1 MKSKLKNFSLL
12 TISTLIMAVGIY
24 FFKFANNFTFGGITG
39 IAVLVAKFLPI
50 SASDFSFVVNILL
63 LIIGWIVLG
72 KSFAEKTAYSTILL
86 SVSLSLLERIYPM
99 SHPLTNEPLLEL
111 IFAILLPALG
121 SAILFNIGASSGG
134 TDVIAMILKKYT
146 SVDIGKGLMISDL
159 IFTLAGFLVFNVKT
173 GLYSLFGLIMRSA
186 LIDNFIESF
195 NRSKYFHVVTSNA
208 TCICDFIQNDLQ
220 RGATIV
226 NATGAFT
233 GDDKYIILT
242 VLSPSQA
249 VKLRNFIKEHDPKAF
264 LLVSN
269 TSEIIGKGFH
279 SVQDRQPFLCF
290 LLVHNTLFLS
300 PRIISFIGFILQNIF
315 LKLSHTK
322 KRGGFN
328 A

>member
-12 TISTLIMAVGIY
+12 TFSTLIMAVGIY
-24 FFKFANNFTFGGITG
+24 FFKFTNNFTFGGITG

-86 SVSLSLLERIYPM
+86 SVSLSLLERIYHM

-279 SVQDRQPFLCF
+279 SV
-290 LLVHNTLFLS
+290 
-300 PRIISFIGFILQNIF
+300 
-315 LKLSHTK
+315 
-322 KRGGFN
+322 
-328 A
+328 

>member
-24 FFKFANNFTFGGITG
+24 FFKFTNNFTFGGITG

-186 LIDNFIESF
+186 VIDNFIESF

-279 SVQDRQPFLCF
+279 SV
-290 LLVHNTLFLS
+290 
-300 PRIISFIGFILQNIF
+300 
-315 LKLSHTK
+315 
-322 KRGGFN
+322 
-328 A
+328 

>member
-24 FFKFANNFTFGGITG
+24 FFKFTNNFTFGGITG

-264 LLVSN
+264 LLISN

-279 SVQDRQPFLCF
+279 SV
-290 LLVHNTLFLS
+290 
-300 PRIISFIGFILQNIF
+300 
-315 LKLSHTK
+315 
-322 KRGGFN
+322 
-328 A
+328 

>member
-1 MKSKLKNFSLL
+1 MNYEIIINETIVKEGSIMKSKLKNFFLL

-146 SVDIGKGLMISDL
+146 SIDIGKGLMISDL

-173 GLYSLFGLIMRSA
+173 GLYSLFGLIIRSA

-279 SVQDRQPFLCF
+279 SV
-290 LLVHNTLFLS
+290 
-300 PRIISFIGFILQNIF
+300 
-315 LKLSHTK
+315 
-322 KRGGFN
+322 
-328 A
+328 

>member
-86 SVSLSLLERIYPM
+86 SISLSLLERIYPM

-173 GLYSLFGLIMRSA
+173 GLYSLFGLVMRSA

-249 VKLRNFIKEHDPKAF
+249 VKLRNFIKEQDPKAF

-279 SVQDRQPFLCF
+279 SV
-290 LLVHNTLFLS
+290 
-300 PRIISFIGFILQNIF
+300 
-315 LKLSHTK
+315 
-322 KRGGFN
+322 
-328 A
+328 

>member
-1 MKSKLKNFSLL
+1 MNYEIIINETIVKEGSIMKSKLKNFSLL

-24 FFKFANNFTFGGITG
+24 FFKFTNNFTFGGITG

-173 GLYSLFGLIMRSA
+173 GLYSLLGLIMRSA

-279 SVQDRQPFLCF
+279 SV
-290 LLVHNTLFLS
+290 
-300 PRIISFIGFILQNIF
+300 
-315 LKLSHTK
+315 
-322 KRGGFN
+322 
-328 A
+328 

>member
-173 GLYSLFGLIMRSA
+173 GLYSLIGLIMRSA

-279 SVQDRQPFLCF
+279 SV
-290 LLVHNTLFLS
+290 
-300 PRIISFIGFILQNIF
+300 
-315 LKLSHTK
+315 
-322 KRGGFN
+322 
-328 A
+328 

>member
-1 MKSKLKNFSLL
+1 MNYEIIINETIVKEGSIMKSKLKNFSLL

-63 LIIGWIVLG
+63 LIIGWIILG

-279 SVQDRQPFLCF
+279 SV
-290 LLVHNTLFLS
+290 
-300 PRIISFIGFILQNIF
+300 
-315 LKLSHTK
+315 
-322 KRGGFN
+322 
-328 A
+328 

>member
-1 MKSKLKNFSLL
+1 MKSKLKNFFLL

-39 IAVLVAKFLPI
+39 IAVLVAKFFPI

-146 SVDIGKGLMISDL
+146 SIDIGKGLMISDL

-269 TSEIIGKGFH
+269 ISEIIGKGFH
-279 SVQDRQPFLCF
+279 SV
-290 LLVHNTLFLS
+290 
-300 PRIISFIGFILQNIF
+300 
-315 LKLSHTK
+315 
-322 KRGGFN
+322 
-328 A
+328 

>member
-1 MKSKLKNFSLL
+1 MNYEIIINETIVKECSIMKSKLKNFSLL

-24 FFKFANNFTFGGITG
+24 FFKFTNNFTFGGITG

-195 NRSKYFHVVTSNA
+195 NRSKYFHVITSNA

-279 SVQDRQPFLCF
+279 SV
-290 LLVHNTLFLS
+290 
-300 PRIISFIGFILQNIF
+300 
-315 LKLSHTK
+315 
-322 KRGGFN
+322 
-328 A
+328 

>member
-1 MKSKLKNFSLL
+1 MNYEIIINETIVKEGSIMKSKLKNFFLL

-279 SVQDRQPFLCF
+279 SV
-290 LLVHNTLFLS
+290 
-300 PRIISFIGFILQNIF
+300 
-315 LKLSHTK
+315 
-322 KRGGFN
+322 
-328 A
+328 

>member
-1 MKSKLKNFSLL
+1 
-12 TISTLIMAVGIY
+12 
-24 FFKFANNFTFGGITG
+24 
-39 IAVLVAKFLPI
+39 
-50 SASDFSFVVNILL
+50 
-63 LIIGWIVLG
+63 
-72 KSFAEKTAYSTILL
+72 
-86 SVSLSLLERIYPM
+86 
-99 SHPLTNEPLLEL
+99 
-111 IFAILLPALG
+111 
-121 SAILFNIGASSGG
+121 
-134 TDVIAMILKKYT
+134 MILKKYT
-146 SVDIGKGLMISDL
+146 NVDIGKGLMISDL

-173 GLYSLFGLIMRSA
+173 GLYSLLGLIMRSA

-279 SVQDRQPFLCF
+279 SV
-290 LLVHNTLFLS
+290 
-300 PRIISFIGFILQNIF
+300 
-315 LKLSHTK
+315 
-322 KRGGFN
+322 
-328 A
+328 

>member
-50 SASDFSFVVNILL
+50 SASDFSFVMNILL
-63 LIIGWIVLG
+63 LVIGWIILG
-72 KSFAEKTAYSTILL
+72 KNFAAKTAYSTILL
-86 SVSLSLLERIYPM
+86 SVSLSFLARVYPM

-146 SVDIGKGLMISDL
+146 SVDIGNGLMISDL
-159 IFTLAGFLVFNVKT
+159 IFTLAGFFVFNVKT
-173 GLYSLFGLIMRSA
+173 GLYSLLGLIMRSA

-208 TCICDFIQNDLQ
+208 TCICDFIQNDLH

-249 VKLRNFIKEHDPKAF
+249 VKLRNFIKENDPKAF

-279 SVQDRQPFLCF
+279 SV
-290 LLVHNTLFLS
+290 
-300 PRIISFIGFILQNIF
+300 
-315 LKLSHTK
+315 
-322 KRGGFN
+322 
-328 A
+328 

>member
-86 SVSLSLLERIYPM
+86 SISLSLLERIYPM

-249 VKLRNFIKEHDPKAF
+249 AKLRNFIKEQDPKAF

-279 SVQDRQPFLCF
+279 SV
-290 LLVHNTLFLS
+290 
-300 PRIISFIGFILQNIF
+300 
-315 LKLSHTK
+315 
-322 KRGGFN
+322 
-328 A
+328 

>member
-24 FFKFANNFTFGGITG
+24 FFKFGNNFTFGGITG
-39 IAVLVAKFLPI
+39 FAVLVTKFLPI
-50 SASDFSFVVNILL
+50 SSSDFSFVVNILL

-146 SVDIGKGLMISDL
+146 NVDIGKGLMISDL

-173 GLYSLFGLIMRSA
+173 GLYSLLGLIMRSA

-264 LLVSN
+264 LLISN

-279 SVQDRQPFLCF
+279 SV
-290 LLVHNTLFLS
+290 
-300 PRIISFIGFILQNIF
+300 
-315 LKLSHTK
+315 
-322 KRGGFN
+322 
-328 A
+328 

>member
-1 MKSKLKNFSLL
+1 MKLKLKNFSLL

-24 FFKFANNFTFGGITG
+24 FFKFTNNFTFGGITG
-39 IAVLVAKFLPI
+39 IAVLVAKFLSI

-249 VKLRNFIKEHDPKAF
+249 VKLRNFIKEQDPKAF

-279 SVQDRQPFLCF
+279 SV
-290 LLVHNTLFLS
+290 
-300 PRIISFIGFILQNIF
+300 
-315 LKLSHTK
+315 
-322 KRGGFN
+322 
-328 A
+328 

>member
-24 FFKFANNFTFGGITG
+24 FFKFTNNFTFGGITG
-39 IAVLVAKFLPI
+39 IAVLVAKFFPI

-279 SVQDRQPFLCF
+279 SV
-290 LLVHNTLFLS
+290 
-300 PRIISFIGFILQNIF
+300 
-315 LKLSHTK
+315 
-322 KRGGFN
+322 
-328 A
+328 

>member
-86 SVSLSLLERIYPM
+86 SISLSLLERIYPM

-269 TSEIIGKGFH
+269 TSEIIGKGFM
-279 SVQDRQPFLCF
+279 SY
-290 LLVHNTLFLS
+290 
-300 PRIISFIGFILQNIF
+300 I
-315 LKLSHTK
+315 
-322 KRGGFN
+322 
-328 A
+328 

>member
-39 IAVLVAKFLPI
+39 IAVLVANFLPI

-86 SVSLSLLERIYPM
+86 SISLSLLERIYPM

-264 LLVSN
+264 LLISN

-279 SVQDRQPFLCF
+279 SV
-290 LLVHNTLFLS
+290 
-300 PRIISFIGFILQNIF
+300 
-315 LKLSHTK
+315 
-322 KRGGFN
+322 
-328 A
+328 

>member
-269 TSEIIGKGFH
+269 TSII
-279 SVQDRQPFLCF
+279 F
-290 LLVHNTLFLS
+290 LLL
-300 PRIISFIGFILQNIF
+300 
-315 LKLSHTK
+315 
-322 KRGGFN
+322 
-328 A
+328 

>member
-1 MKSKLKNFSLL
+1 LNYEIIINETIIKEGSIMKSKLKNFSLL

-86 SVSLSLLERIYPM
+86 SISLSLLERIYPM

-249 VKLRNFIKEHDPKAF
+249 VKLRNFIKEQDPKAF

-279 SVQDRQPFLCF
+279 SV
-290 LLVHNTLFLS
+290 
-300 PRIISFIGFILQNIF
+300 
-315 LKLSHTK
+315 
-322 KRGGFN
+322 
-328 A
+328 

>member
-39 IAVLVAKFLPI
+39 IAVLVAKFLPV
-50 SASDFSFVVNILL
+50 SSSDFSFVVNILL

-264 LLVSN
+264 LLISN

-279 SVQDRQPFLCF
+279 SV
-290 LLVHNTLFLS
+290 
-300 PRIISFIGFILQNIF
+300 
-315 LKLSHTK
+315 
-322 KRGGFN
+322 
-328 A
+328 

>member
-39 IAVLVAKFLPI
+39 IAVLVTKFLPI
-50 SASDFSFVVNILL
+50 SSSDFSFVVNILL

-146 SVDIGKGLMISDL
+146 NVDIGKGFMISDL

-173 GLYSLFGLIMRSA
+173 GLYSLLGLIMRSA

-264 LLVSN
+264 LLISN

-279 SVQDRQPFLCF
+279 SV
-290 LLVHNTLFLS
+290 
-300 PRIISFIGFILQNIF
+300 
-315 LKLSHTK
+315 
-322 KRGGFN
+322 
-328 A
+328 

>member
-1 MKSKLKNFSLL
+1 MNYEIIINETIVKEGSIMKSKLKNFSLL

-24 FFKFANNFTFGGITG
+24 FFKFTNNFTFGGITG
-39 IAVLVAKFLPI
+39 IAVLVAKFFPI

-86 SVSLSLLERIYPM
+86 SISLSLLERIYPM

-269 TSEIIGKGFH
+269 ISEIIGKGFH
-279 SVQDRQPFLCF
+279 SV
-290 LLVHNTLFLS
+290 
-300 PRIISFIGFILQNIF
+300 
-315 LKLSHTK
+315 
-322 KRGGFN
+322 
-328 A
+328 

>member
-24 FFKFANNFTFGGITG
+24 FFKFTNNFTFGGITG

-72 KSFAEKTAYSTILL
+72 KSFAAKTAYSTILL

-159 IFTLAGFLVFNVKT
+159 IFTLTGFLVFNVKT

-279 SVQDRQPFLCF
+279 SV
-290 LLVHNTLFLS
+290 
-300 PRIISFIGFILQNIF
+300 
-315 LKLSHTK
+315 
-322 KRGGFN
+322 
-328 A
+328 

>member
-24 FFKFANNFTFGGITG
+24 FFKFTNNFTFGGITG

-121 SAILFNIGASSGG
+121 SAILFNIGASSCG

-279 SVQDRQPFLCF
+279 SV
-290 LLVHNTLFLS
+290 
-300 PRIISFIGFILQNIF
+300 
-315 LKLSHTK
+315 
-322 KRGGFN
+322 
-328 A
+328 

>member
-1 MKSKLKNFSLL
+1 MNYEIIINETIIKEGSIMKSKLKNFSLL

-173 GLYSLFGLIMRSA
+173 GLYSLLGLIMRSA

-279 SVQDRQPFLCF
+279 SV
-290 LLVHNTLFLS
+290 
-300 PRIISFIGFILQNIF
+300 
-315 LKLSHTK
+315 
-322 KRGGFN
+322 
-328 A
+328 

>member
-1 MKSKLKNFSLL
+1 MKLKLKNFSLL

-24 FFKFANNFTFGGITG
+24 FFKFTNNFTFGGITG

-86 SVSLSLLERIYPM
+86 SVSLSLLERIYHM

-233 GDDKYIILT
+233 VDDKYIILT

-279 SVQDRQPFLCF
+279 SV
-290 LLVHNTLFLS
+290 
-300 PRIISFIGFILQNIF
+300 
-315 LKLSHTK
+315 
-322 KRGGFN
+322 
-328 A
+328 

>member
-39 IAVLVAKFLPI
+39 IAVLVAQFLPI

-279 SVQDRQPFLCF
+279 SV
-290 LLVHNTLFLS
+290 
-300 PRIISFIGFILQNIF
+300 
-315 LKLSHTK
+315 
-322 KRGGFN
+322 
-328 A
+328 

>member
-39 IAVLVAKFLPI
+39 IAVLVTKFLPI
-50 SASDFSFVVNILL
+50 SSSDFSFVVNILL

-146 SVDIGKGLMISDL
+146 NVDIGKGLMISDL

-173 GLYSLFGLIMRSA
+173 GLYSLLGLIMRSA

-220 RGATIV
+220 RGATTIV

-264 LLVSN
+264 LLISN

-279 SVQDRQPFLCF
+279 SV
-290 LLVHNTLFLS
+290 
-300 PRIISFIGFILQNIF
+300 
-315 LKLSHTK
+315 
-322 KRGGFN
+322 
-328 A
+328 